1 MKKLSGILTL
11 AAIAVLVASPAFA
24 TSSNQLS
31 DSVDNVRNN
40 LSTVPIIINF
50 AAYIIGFA
58 LAVAGVGKL
67 KAHVDNP
74 GNTPIKD
81 GLGRVGAAALFISI
95 PFLLDMVRATQN
107 IGSGAASYI
116 SVSALSNN

>member
-11 AAIAVLVASPAFA
+11 AALAVLVASPVFA
-24 TSSNQLS
+24 ASQLS

-40 LSTVPIIINF
+40 LTRIPMIINF

-74 GNTPIKD
+74 GNNPIKD

-95 PFLLDMVRATQN
+95 PFLLDMIRETQN
-107 IGSGAASYI
+107 LGSSSASYI
-116 SVSALSNN
+116 SVNELSN